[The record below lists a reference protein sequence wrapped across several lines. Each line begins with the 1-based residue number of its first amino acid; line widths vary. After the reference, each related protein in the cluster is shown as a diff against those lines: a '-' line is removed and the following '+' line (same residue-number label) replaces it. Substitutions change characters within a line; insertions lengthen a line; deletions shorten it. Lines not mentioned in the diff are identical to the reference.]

1 MGSTLAPREHLVPT
15 IVQDPSSVV
24 DLLTDDPA
32 DIILIG
38 GLAANAA
45 TRVVHIWIFEA
56 VKGSGVRGVKP
67 ELRAR
72 STSSVGGYV
81 PHKVALLSTSS
92 RKDQAQEDPRAGSR
106 SFATLRSLPSVRCNV
121 WTVGRGDRGQR
132 SFAVRGTGLGGVDEE
147 SSDPRT

>member
-38 GLAANAA
+38 AWPPTRQPELCTSGFLKQSKDPAA
-45 TRVVHIWIFEA
+45 R
-56 VKGSGVRGVKP
+56 P